1 MNYNNKTI
9 ILALA
14 AATASAVKLR
24 SMTIFDDMA
33 DAIVDAADD
42 VGDWVVG
49 AAEDVGEATEDAF
62 NTILDFGNDIGLA
75 VNEEVNVAIDEM
87 DEAFLDIGNFAN
99 DLFLDPNMIP
109 DLTYDIEKGI
119 IDPTD
124 ELLEYLWTQPEAVID
139 DVGDAFVDAGNWIV
153 DEADD
158 VGDAFEDAGDWI
170 VGEADVVGDA
180 IVDAADVAGDA
191 IMTSEA
197 YALSELGID
206 VAAMSAEEIALVAA
220 AILI

>member
-14 AATASAVKLR
+14 AVTASAVKLR

-62 NTILDFGNDIGLA
+62 NAILDFGNDIELA

-109 DLTYDIEKGI
+109 DLAYDIEEGI

-139 DVGDAFVDAGNWIV
+139 DVGDAFV
-153 DEADD
+153 
-158 VGDAFEDAGDWI
+158 DAGDWI